1 MGGILYAWKGPVAGY
16 GVVAFLLVLAIIS
29 TTVIGPKPP
38 VEAVSAIPD
47 RRRLLEGVR
56 FVFSNQIILGALT
69 LDMFAVLFGGPYAIL
84 PIFADQILHVG
95 ARGLGLLRAAPSVGA
110 VMMAVYQ
117 SYRPPLE
124 RVGRTLL
131 CAVALFGV
139 AMIGFS
145 LSTSFWLSMALLA
158 FSGMVDNISVVVRHS
173 VLQAYT
179 PDRLRGRVSAV
190 NGIFIGSSNEIG
202 AFESG
207 LAAKLMGAVPSV
219 IFGGVMT
226 LVTVSIVAW
235 KNDALRRLKTLHKPS

>member
-1 MGGILYAWKGPVAGY
+1 MGGILYAWKGPTAGY
-16 GVVAFLLVLAIIS
+16 SVVALLLSAAILS
-29 TTVIGPKPP
+29 TFRLRPKPP
-38 VEAVSAIPD
+38 IQDSAIPERQD
-47 RRRLLEGVR
+47 LWEGVR

-110 VMMAVYQ
+110 VCMAIFQ

-124 RVGRTLL
+124 RVGKTLIS
-131 CAVALFGV
+131 AVAIFGL
-139 AMIGFS
+139 AMIGFA
-145 LSTSFWLSMALLA
+145 LSKNFWLSMALLA

-179 PDRLRGRVSAV
+179 PNHLRGRVSAV

-207 LAAKLMGAVPSV
+207 VAAKLIGTVPSV

-226 LVTVSIVAW
+226 LVTVAVVAW
-235 KNDALRRLKTLHKPS
+235 KNPSLRRLQALHKST

>member
-1 MGGILYAWKGPVAGY
+1 VQE
-16 GVVAFLLVLAIIS
+16 
-29 TTVIGPKPP
+29 T
-38 VEAVSAIPD
+38 AIPD
-47 RRRLLEGVR
+47 RHDLWVGVR

-95 ARGLGLLRAAPSVGA
+95 ARGLGLLRAAPSMGA
-110 VMMAVYQ
+110 VLMAVYQ

-124 RVGRTLL
+124 RVGRTLIS
-131 CAVALFGV
+131 AVAIFGL
-139 AMIGFS
+139 AMIGFA
-145 LSTSFWLSMALLA
+145 LSKNFWLSMALLA

-179 PDRLRGRVSAV
+179 PDPLRGRVSAV

-207 LAAKLMGAVPSV
+207 LAAKLLGTVPSV

-226 LVTVSIVAW
+226 LVTVAAVAW
-235 KNDALRRLKTLHKPS
+235 NNPSLRRLKTLHKST